1 MNITVHG
8 GKNEIGGNK
17 ILLEHKD
24 TRIFL
29 DFGKSFTCGLDYFT
43 GWLFPR
49 RINGL
54 GDYFH
59 CGLLPQISGIYAKEK
74 LVFTDLPYTEPTIDA
89 VFLSHAH
96 FDHIA
101 HIEFLDPEIPVYL
114 GVGTKLFVES
124 QEETSSFCH
133 SHANTSHLV

>member
-1 MNITVHG
+1 MSKASIDRKKE
-8 GKNEIGGNK
+8 GKNVKNRNPCRPLHSRLK
-17 ILLEHKD
+17 VFYAL
-24 TRIFL
+24 
-29 DFGKSFTCGLDYFT
+29 GLGSS